1 MRPRALPTPAASAA
15 PRGRSRLGRLV
26 AAGLV
31 AGLLAGPLGCGSC
44 KRFLYEGFGRD
55 AWQKPDEVVALL
67 GVGDGDRVADLG
79 AGGGYFTFRLARAVG
94 PGGRVYAVDVDEDM
108 LAHLRERAEEEGLD
122 NVVVMRGAPD
132 DPNLP
137 DGEIDLLLTVNTYHH
152 LDDRSAYFARVQ
164 DDLAPNGRVAVI
176 ELSDASWFPRTFGH
190 HTPAE
195 TIVRE
200 MRAAGYA
207 LETRHELLERQSFQV
222 FGPDDGTGE
231 DAQE

>member
-1 MRPRALPTPAASAA
+1 MRPRTLRVRRLR
-15 PRGRSRLGRLV
+15 RGLV
-26 AAGLV
+26 AVLA
-31 AGLLAGPLGCGSC
+31 AGLLAAPLGCGSC

-55 AWQKPDEVVALL
+55 SWQKPDEVLALL
-67 GVGDGDRVADLG
+67 AVAEGDRVADLG

-94 PGGRVYAVDVDEDM
+94 PDGRVYAVDVDEDM
-108 LAHLRERAEEEGLD
+108 LALLRKRAAEEGAD
-122 NVVVMRGAPD
+122 NVEVVRAAPD
-132 DPNLP
+132 DPHLP

-152 LDDRSAYFARVQ
+152 IADRSAYFARVL

-195 TIVRE
+195 TIVEE

-207 LETRHELLERQSFQV
+207 LEERHDVLERQSFLV
-222 FGPDDGTGE
+222 FRPDDGAGE
-231 DAQE
+231 G